1 MVEIINSRAFKAA
14 MIELN
19 KFFDKKGY
27 SRMEIA
33 IIIEEY
39 RKALEVFEKLDQGK
53 AVREAI
59 IEFRDLKN
67 DET

>member
-1 MVEIINSRAFKAA
+1 MGKIINIQNFKTA

-19 KFFDKKGY
+19 KFFEKKGY
-27 SRMEIA
+27 NRMEA
-33 IIIEEY
+33 ALIIEEY
-39 RKALEVFEKLDQGK
+39 KKALEIFEKLDQAK

-59 IEFRDLKN
+59 IEFKELKN